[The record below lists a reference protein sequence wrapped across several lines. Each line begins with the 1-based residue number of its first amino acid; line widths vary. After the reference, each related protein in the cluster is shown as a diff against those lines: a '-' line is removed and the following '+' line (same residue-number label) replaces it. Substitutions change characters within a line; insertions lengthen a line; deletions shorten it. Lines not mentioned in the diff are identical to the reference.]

1 MHLNAWRKHIIL
13 LVFVIG
19 AITGFTQDAAEKDR
33 IKAGNKAFDKM
44 QYMEALPHFQYLLS
58 LNESNPEYNFKYG
71 ACLVYKKDFE
81 NAAKRLNYAV
91 ENGEQDPR
99 VYYFLGKLN
108 QLNYSFST
116 AASFYERFGM
126 KADDKLLK
134 DYQVENEMNKCY
146 EATDLLKNF
155 SELKVYSKKEAS
167 KSDFYRFYEPKR
179 IGGKIIITE
188 EFRTKT
194 DKKNDHQ
201 PVIFLGSGQ
210 TYVLYASYGDDESNG
225 KDLYMRVRQEDGKFG
240 DPIRLPDNIN
250 TPYDEDFPYL
260 AKDGKTLY
268 FSSKGHTGL
277 GGYDIFKTTFNP
289 DANTASDP
297 VNMDFK
303 INSPDDDLFFI
314 GEPNGDKAYFASS
327 RAVDDSKVEVFDI
340 GIKSFLLQDVLI
352 AGEVTGNFTSSETKL
367 KVEAIDEA
375 SNKEVEKV
383 YIDPQ
388 NPNFLVTLPRGGKY
402 TFRVS
407 SKVSKQVVEASID
420 VPFST
425 GLKPLGLNIDYRL
438 EDDKET
444 IGLIKRFDQSLEN
457 EGEIIASYYRK
468 VSKPEVNPDFD
479 PDKNEET
486 YDKSFVT
493 KKVQSFIDQK
503 DVEQLKLNGQLNFAK
518 ENAQKAIDLAID
530 NQKQAEEAIAN
541 GDYSNAQKF
550 QTKANNEYL
559 NAQSFT
565 NNIKKLNEVIKK
577 NDVLLTQAEQY
588 ENQVAT
594 ATGDELKNI
603 SSFVNDNQEEVIL
616 ANVFQSSYKER
627 QKELETA
634 EKKDLAIEQTIR
646 DNNNRI
652 SQLEKDLEEASK
664 RKKPDIQSQI
674 DVLKEENEML
684 GLKKE
689 ESKQIVKAL
698 REENNQLANDVLIAG
713 LVSAN
718 EMSSESDVS
727 IDEVMAQLNEYKQ
740 ASTII
745 ENVIEENGGDV
756 VDNTISQTK
765 DTNSTNTN
773 ENDPVIDTNNITI
786 DTNNNIVQNKIGD
799 SSNTNVIDTGLVV
812 IDTVP
817 QKTPEEIKQEEL
829 AEIQTKVEEV
839 QEKKLKELEKTKKQA
854 DFTYSVANQSLD
866 SLKIVNRLLA
876 NASEEDK
883 PKLEADRKRLALK
896 SLGYA
901 KLMEEYNQA
910 MAIQNDQLAQGDK
923 IKKAG
928 VNINNEDAA
937 KEFLAVEG
945 DVFSASDV
953 VEQKLNEKEKDLK
966 SIKGK
971 LGEANSKIVRANN
984 ELDQLNNK
992 LNDANLSSDDK
1003 KNLVREITQKSREI
1017 EDIALS
1023 QKALFNQSN
1032 AVQNEMVSLMD
1043 QQDLMM
1049 TIEQNEET
1057 PEFQNL
1063 PSNSQNMDDLIAE
1076 IKEVV
1081 PENYLQESEDNL
1093 ENEGFDIDSEIAYMT
1108 QMEWVESNYDILVQ
1122 DLDEI
1127 GQEMESV
1134 PKTDRKYAELKNKA
1148 WVVQNR
1154 FFENNLENQLKF
1166 FDAKSKEA
1174 VDGVDG
1180 AEEIREKHLQIKQ
1193 RAKSLF
1199 SQAQSTKRIDKKN
1212 ELYKKAFTLLKLQ
1225 DSELDSLYDV
1235 AVVNEY
1241 GIYVDKS
1248 KEELENDVKVLEK
1261 EYEGLVD
1268 QVFDLTKQ
1276 IQDEKDQEKR
1286 NQLLE
1291 IKVNKEIEARKKKN
1305 LIGQLKNLIKR
1316 KDTPDLAKISDANE
1330 KDFYEARQEREDL
1343 LFQFIEESDWADDDQ
1358 IRRFKE
1364 QYAEIEKIS
1373 KEIES
1378 LYEEKK
1384 NAPESEKEDIQKRI
1398 NTLSKTLI
1406 DKENILFTQM
1416 IKGSYASIGNKNF
1429 QINQFL
1435 DGYTPNDETAD
1446 ELARLQAL
1454 LAAKVK
1460 EIDSLK
1466 AIQSDDEF
1474 EMAKVRRQ
1482 LLKTQQE
1489 ILTLQ
1494 DQVLQTIKDNP
1505 SEPETQTPKDDTIY
1519 ETNFEILVSEEGVTD
1534 YDVNDP
1540 VASEDLNIL
1549 QNVQEEN
1556 PEYQAFLKEVNV
1568 LIDKINKAPKGS
1580 EEHKKLKLELTE
1592 KENDFLT
1599 NYFYDRF
1606 EAFSAKAELSPVA
1619 KNAFPKEKREA
1630 IKHDAEEIFLDAKN
1644 ADDIAIK
1651 NNLLKQA
1658 FINITKYELQVD
1670 SIENATLAG
1679 RKDQYSKLNDQ
1690 AIDYKL
1696 GNLQQDIFNL
1706 MSQVNALLEQYNKE
1720 TDPYKKQELLRQ
1732 RKRKE
1737 AELRIAQQQIKELN
1751 EVLDERNGVA
1761 STDNNTNQATNFNN
1775 QSKEEVQQKMN
1786 KIKTETQE
1794 QLEDLKDI
1802 QTQLG
1807 EANNRQQELLNEIEN
1822 TEDPDKKKELYDE
1835 YKGLK
1840 DLIARLQK
1848 QLSEIQKSMEEN
1860 ASQLVAL
1867 QNKYNQLN
1875 GGSQTA
1881 PDNAI
1886 LLPTGASND
1895 PASFTSVVYVN
1906 QFRTKDG
1913 QEVSSSTKE
1922 NIEGLVY
1929 KVQIGAFYKPV
1940 SEDNFREFTP
1950 ITYLK
1955 IPNSKYVRYY
1965 AGKFSQFDV
1974 ANRAKNIIRSERG
1987 YADAFVVAF
1996 YNGQRVSVSKARR
2009 LEQGDQEI
2017 LKEFKGLVNTNE
2029 VAANNN
2035 GGTTTSNTTNG
2046 NNGNTTG
2053 TNQGGNNATSN
2064 NGNAVNNQTGTT
2076 TNNQGG
2082 TTTTNGTNQGGT
2094 TTNTQGN
2101 TTNNSNTDNLN
2112 PGIPNS
2118 MFFTVQVGALS
2129 KDAPVTAYAGVGEV
2143 FKFNLSNG
2151 YIRYNTGKFR
2161 TLEAAKAR
2169 QAQIQSTIP
2178 DAFIVVYYDGKRVS
2192 VSRAQ
2197 ELLNEKGEGILINQ

>member
-1 MHLNAWRKHIIL
+1 MIS
-13 LVFVIG
+13 
-19 AITGFTQDAAEKDR
+19 QDAAEKER

-44 QYMEALPHFQYLLS
+44 EYMEALPHFQYLLS
-58 LNESNPEYNFKYG
+58 LNETNPDYNFKYG

-81 NAAKRLNYAV
+81 NASKRLNYAV
-91 ENGEQDPR
+91 DNGVQDPR

-108 QLNYSFST
+108 QLNYSFSA
-116 AASFYERFGM
+116 AASYYERFGM
-126 KADDKLLK
+126 KADEKMQK
-134 DYQVENEMNKCY
+134 VYQVDNEMQKCY
-146 EATDLLKNF
+146 DATDLLKNF
-155 SELKVYSKKEAS
+155 SELKVYSKKEAD
-167 KSDFYRFYEPKR
+167 KSDFYRYYEPKR

-194 DKKNDHQ
+194 DKRNDHQ

-210 TYVLYASYGDDESNG
+210 TYVLYASYGDNEDNG
-225 KDLYMRVRQEDGKFG
+225 KDIYMRVRQDDGKFG

-289 DANTASDP
+289 DANTASNP

-303 INSPDDDLFFI
+303 VNSPDDDLFFI
-314 GEPNGDKAYFASS
+314 GEPDGDKAYFASS
-327 RAVDDSKVEVFDI
+327 RAVPDSKVEVFDI
-340 GIKSFLLQDVLI
+340 GIKSFPLQDVLI
-352 AGEVTGNFTSSETKL
+352 AGEVTGNFTSSDTKL
-367 KVEAIDEA
+367 KIEAIDEA
-375 SNKEVEKV
+375 SNQEVEKV
-383 YIDPQ
+383 YISPE

-402 TFRVS
+402 TFKVS

-420 VPFST
+420 VPFTT
-425 GLKPLGLNIDYRL
+425 GLKPLGLNIDYQM
-438 EDDKET
+438 DGDKET
-444 IGLIKRFDQSLEN
+444 IGLIKRFDQSVEN

-468 VSKPEVNPDFD
+468 ISQPEVNPDFD
-479 PDKNEET
+479 PEKNEEN
-486 YDKSFVT
+486 YDKSFVS
-493 KKVQSFIDQK
+493 KKVQGFIDQK
-503 DVEQLKLNGQLNFAK
+503 DREQLKLNGQLNFAK
-518 ENAQKAIDLAID
+518 ENAQKAIDEAID

-541 GDYSNAQKF
+541 QDYDNAQKF
-550 QTKANNEYL
+550 QTKANNQYL

-565 NNIKKLNEVIKK
+565 NNIKKLQEVIKK
-577 NDVLLTQAEQY
+577 NDELLATAEQY
-588 ENQVAT
+588 EGQVET
-594 ATGDELKNI
+594 ASGDQLKDI
-603 SSFVNDNQEEVIL
+603 STFINDNQEEVIL
-616 ANVFQSSYKER
+616 ANVFQSNYKENL
-627 QKELETA
+627 KELETA
-634 EKKDLAIEQTIR
+634 ERKSLIVTQSIR
-646 DNNNRI
+646 ENNKRVA
-652 SQLEKDLEEASK
+652 QLETDLEEARK
-664 RKKPDIQSQI
+664 RKKPDIQAQI
-674 DVLKEENEML
+674 DVIKDENKAL
-684 GLKKE
+684 A
-689 ESKQIVKAL
+689 SKQEEAENKVKQL
-698 REENNQLANDVLIAG
+698 REETNQLANDVLIAG
-713 LVSAN
+713 QVSAN
-718 EMSSESDVS
+718 QVSNESEVS
-727 IDEVMAQLNEYKQ
+727 VDEVVAQLNEYKQ
-740 ASTII
+740 ASSII
-745 ENVIEENGGDV
+745 DNVIEENGGDV
-756 VDNTISQTK
+756 TDNTSQTGT
-765 DTNSTNTN
+765 DTVANTTNESTDSTTAQNDGTNTN
-773 ENDPVIDTNNITI
+773 ETNPTDTTGGDVAQNRLSDTTNNTQPVDTI
-786 DTNNNIVQNKIGD
+786 
-799 SSNTNVIDTGLVV
+799 
-812 IDTVP
+812 P

-829 AEIQTKVEEV
+829 AELQTKVEEV
-839 QEKKLKELEKTKKQA
+839 QEKKLKELERTQKQA

-866 SLKIVNRLLA
+866 SLKIINRLLA

-883 PKLEADRKRLALK
+883 PKLEADKKRLALK
-896 SLGYA
+896 TLGYA
-901 KLMEEYNQA
+901 KLMEEYDQA
-910 MAIQNDQLAQGDK
+910 MAVQNDQLAEGDK

-928 VNINNEDAA
+928 VNLTTEDAA

-953 VEQKLNEKEKDLK
+953 VEQKLVEKEKDLK
-966 SIKGK
+966 SIKAN
-971 LGEANSKIVRANN
+971 LGEANAKIVRANN
-984 ELDQLNNK
+984 ELDQLNQK
-992 LNDANLSSDDK
+992 LNNENLSSDDK

-1017 EDIALS
+1017 EDIAMS

-1032 AVQNEMVSLMD
+1032 AVQNEMISLMD
-1043 QQDLMM
+1043 QQELMIA
-1049 TIEQNEET
+1049 IEQSEET
-1057 PEFQNL
+1057 PEYQNL
-1063 PSNSQNMDDLIAE
+1063 PSNTQNMDELIAE
-1076 IKEVV
+1076 IKETV
-1081 PENYLQESEDNL
+1081 PEDILQKSEDNI
-1093 ENEGFDIDSEIAYMT
+1093 ENEGFDINSEIAYMT

-1127 GQEMESV
+1127 GQEMTTV

-1174 VDGVDG
+1174 VEGVDG
-1180 AEEIREKHLQIKQ
+1180 TDEIREKHLQIKQ

-1199 SQAQSTKRIDKKN
+1199 SQAQKTKRIDKKN
-1212 ELYKKAFTLLKLQ
+1212 ELYKQAFTLLKLQ

-1248 KEELENDVKVLEK
+1248 KEDLENDVKVLEK
-1261 EYEGLVD
+1261 EYDGLVD
-1268 QVFDLTKQ
+1268 QVFDITKQ
-1276 IQDEKDQEKR
+1276 IQEQKDQSKR
-1286 NQLLE
+1286 NELLE
-1291 IKVNKEIEARKKKN
+1291 IKVNKEILARKKKN
-1305 LIGQLKNLIKR
+1305 LIGQLKDLIKR
-1316 KDTPDLAKISDANE
+1316 KSIPDLAKIADANE
-1330 KDFYEARQEREDL
+1330 KNFYEARKEREDL

-1364 QYAEIEKIS
+1364 QYAEIEKLS
-1373 KEIES
+1373 TQIEE
-1378 LYEEKK
+1378 LYTKKK
-1384 NAPESEKEDIQKRI
+1384 NAPESEKEDIQKQI

-1416 IKGSYASIGNKNF
+1416 IKGSYASIENKNF

-1435 DGYTPNDETAD
+1435 DGYTPNEATSD
-1446 ELARLQAL
+1446 ELARLQDL

-1466 AIQSDDEF
+1466 SIKSDDDY

-1482 LLKTQQE
+1482 LLKTQQD
-1489 ILTLQ
+1489 ILSIQ
-1494 DQVLQTIKDNP
+1494 DKVLQTIKDNP
-1505 SEPETQTPKDDTIY
+1505 SEPETEGGGVDTTY
-1519 ETNFEILVSEEGVTD
+1519 ETNFDILVSEEGMTD

-1556 PEYQAFLKEVNV
+1556 PEYQAFLKEVNI
-1568 LIDKINKAPKGS
+1568 LIDKINKAEKGS
-1580 EEHKKLKLELTE
+1580 EEYKKLKLELTE

-1644 ADDIAIK
+1644 TDDIAIK

-1679 RKDQYSKLNDQ
+1679 RKEQYSKLDNQ

-1696 GNLQQDIFNL
+1696 GGLQQDIFNL

-1751 EVLDERNGVA
+1751 EVLDERNGLA
-1761 STDNNTNQATNFNN
+1761 STNTSDATNFNN
-1775 QSKEEVQQKMN
+1775 QSKEEVKQKID
-1786 KIKTETQE
+1786 KIKNETEE
-1794 QLEDLKDI
+1794 QLEDLQNI

-1835 YKGLK
+1835 YQGLK

-1848 QLSEIQKSMEEN
+1848 QLSAIQKSMEEN
-1860 ASQLVAL
+1860 ATQLIAL

-1875 GGSQTA
+1875 NGSQTT
-1881 PDNAI
+1881 PDNSI

-1906 QFRTKDG
+1906 QFKTQDG
-1913 QEVSSSTKE
+1913 EQVSSNSSE
-1922 NIEGLVY
+1922 NVKGLVY

-1950 ITYLK
+1950 ITYLQ

-1965 AGKFSQFDV
+1965 AGKFSQFNV

-1987 YADAFVVAF
+1987 YSDAFVVAF
-1996 YNGQRVSVSKARR
+1996 YNGVRVSVSKARR
-2009 LEQGDQEI
+2009 LEQGDQDVMN
-2017 LKEFKGLVNTNE
+2017 EFKGLV
-2029 VAANNN
+2029 AANGGTSTNNGGTNTSTGGITTGGNQQGGNRTTNN
-2035 GGTTTSNTTNG
+2035 GGTTTANQTGSNTTT
-2046 NNGNTTG
+2046 NNTGG
-2053 TNQGGNNATSN
+2053 TNNNQTSGNQNT
-2064 NGNAVNNQTGTT
+2064 NQTGT
-2076 TNNQGG
+2076 
-2082 TTTTNGTNQGGT
+2082 
-2094 TTNTQGN
+2094 N
-2101 TTNNSNTDNLN
+2101 TTNNTGSSDNLN

-2118 MFFTVQVGALS
+2118 MFFTVQIGALS
-2129 KDAPVTAYAGVGEV
+2129 KDAPVSAYAGVGEV

-2151 YIRYNTGKFR
+2151 YIRYNTGKYR
-2161 TLEAAKAR
+2161 TLDAAKAR

-2178 DAFIVVYYDGKRVS
+2178 DAFIVVYYNGKRVS

-2197 ELLNEKGEGILINQ
+2197 ELIQEKGEGILINP